1 MTLRMTLHHK
11 VLGWLLCL
19 MASTVL
25 AQAPEKEF
33 KPVEGQ
39 AGKDVVWVPTPADMV
54 ERMLDLAQV
63 TPQDFVIDLGSGDG
77 RNVIAA
83 ARRGAR
89 ALGVEFNP
97 DMVALSRRNAAQA
110 GVADRAQFIEGD
122 MFTADISQ
130 ATVMALFLLPDN
142 LRKLTA
148 KFLALKPG
156 TRIVAN
162 TFGIDGWK
170 PDETYKMGDTC
181 YAWCSA
187 MLYIVPARVTGVWKM
202 EGAQNGAL
210 LSLEQE
216 FQVLSGALAAGG
228 SKTTI
233 TNGKLRGDWIS
244 FTAGKTL
251 YEGRVNGNTIEGI
264 VQGGGSWKATR

>member
-1 MTLRMTLHHK
+1 MTLHHK
-11 VLGWLLCL
+11 TWAWLLCL

-39 AGKDVVWVPTPADMV
+39 AGKDVVWVPTPAELT

-63 TPQDFVIDLGSGDG
+63 VPQDFVIDPGSGDG

-97 DMVALSRRNAAQA
+97 DMVELSRRNAAQA
-110 GVADRAQFIEGD
+110 GVADRAQFVEGD
-122 MFTADISQ
+122 MFAADISQ

-170 PDETYKMGDTC
+170 PDDTFKMEGNC
-181 YAWCSA
+181 YAWCVA
-187 MLYIVPARVTGVWKM
+187 MLYIVPARVAGVWKL
-202 EGAQNGAL
+202 EGARGEL
-210 LSLEQE
+210 LSIEQE
-216 FQVLSGALAAGG
+216 FQVLSGALASGG
-228 SKTTI
+228 NKTAI
-233 TNGKLRGDWIS
+233 ANGKLRGDWIS
-244 FTAGKTL
+244 FTVGKTQ
-251 YEGRVNGNTIEGI
+251 YEGRVNGNSIEGI
-264 VQGGGSWKATR
+264 VHGGGNWKATRQQ